1 MHHSFDGFVIDYII
15 MDEDKYVIQHI
26 MEEGSATAHRALTTT
41 LHRRYTGVTV
51 AQRVMYTY
59 T

>member
-15 MDEDKYVIQHI
+15 TDEDKYVIQHI
-26 MEEGSATAHRALTTT
+26 MEEGSASAQRDLTTA

-51 AQRVMYTY
+51 A
-59 T
+59 